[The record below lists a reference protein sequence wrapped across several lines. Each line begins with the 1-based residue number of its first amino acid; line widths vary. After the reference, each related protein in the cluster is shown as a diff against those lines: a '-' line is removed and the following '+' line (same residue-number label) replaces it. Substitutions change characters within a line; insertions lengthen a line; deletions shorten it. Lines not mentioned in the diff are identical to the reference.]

1 MLWSAVKGGPEFMAA
16 FAANSPCLAGV
27 CCQEVQLHG
36 VSWWGAVSEP
46 CRNLLAPAAGQH
58 AQNASLPRLVG
69 REAVAAEEGDAL
81 FRAACLEE
89 PGGLGLLG
97 GVCHGTAGWPQTLS
111 VSHREGPAGP
121 EPTAAQARAMVVE
134 GVREVLPG
142 LHCEF

>member
-1 MLWSAVKGGPEFMAA
+1 MLWSAVKGGLEFMAA
-16 FAANSPCLAGV
+16 FAANSPYLAGV

-36 VSWWGAVSEP
+36 VSWWWAVSEP

-58 AQNASLPRLVG
+58 VQNVSLSHLVG

-97 GVCHGTAGWPQTLS
+97 GSWHSWVATDSLCLTEKVLL
-111 VSHREGPAGP
+111 
-121 EPTAAQARAMVVE
+121 AQSPLLPRPRAMVVE